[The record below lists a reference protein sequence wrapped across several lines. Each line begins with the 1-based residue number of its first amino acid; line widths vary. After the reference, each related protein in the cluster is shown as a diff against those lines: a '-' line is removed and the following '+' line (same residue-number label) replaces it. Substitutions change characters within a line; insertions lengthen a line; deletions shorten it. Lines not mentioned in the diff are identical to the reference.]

1 MVFRQRNIIAVKSLG
16 EDLVK
21 ARRTLNLTLLAV
33 EKKIG
38 ITRRYLEAL
47 ENNDW
52 ESLPGEVYAK
62 NWLKKYVSFLGLN
75 WDEVRVKFEEE
86 MKSQEVWPET
96 GRDKFGVVRKRLV
109 VLPKLLKSFV
119 IILAVVV
126 VVGYLG
132 WQVWS
137 LLSPPELKLVYP
149 ADNYVTVNKSVK
161 ILGKTE
167 EGVGLSLNDKEIAA
181 EGDGWFEVDIDLN
194 KGLNVI
200 KIEAKKSYGRSRV
213 EYLRIIVEEEIIN

>member
-181 EGDGWFEVDIDLN
+181 EGDGWFKVDIDLN